1 MTSHPWRRCLST
13 LLLAGSLLAGASGCT
28 HPCLKLAE
36 QICACEPG
44 QIERETCEKQM
55 KSAYD
60 AARPDELDAQASV
73 CSEHLDTCDCHE
85 LDTEAGRQACG
96 LARTP

>member
-1 MTSHPWRRCLST
+1 MAWVARTAGA
-13 LLLAGSLLAGASGCT
+13 LLAICLAAGTAGCT

-55 KSAYD
+55 KSAFD
-60 AARPDELDAQASV
+60 AARPDELDTQASV
-73 CSEHLDTCDCHE
+73 CSELIDTCDCHA

-96 LARTP
+96 LARAP